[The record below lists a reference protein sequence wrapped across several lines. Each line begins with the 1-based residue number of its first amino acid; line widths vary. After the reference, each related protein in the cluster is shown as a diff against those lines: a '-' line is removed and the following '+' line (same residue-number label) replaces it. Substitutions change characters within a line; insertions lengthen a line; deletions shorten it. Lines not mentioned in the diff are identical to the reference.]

1 MRRRFW
7 TVVGLTLV
15 SAFVF
20 LFSSR
25 LTRVWA
31 GDCNDPPGEAVCPAF
46 SGTAHSSSD
55 VPLTVVTFTITFD
68 PSDVTG
74 KNQAIMSGSF
84 GNSDGP
90 NGATADILLG
100 PSIDDAIQVRHCT
113 DLTACTISSWS
124 VDFNDLSFLTEV
136 SDDHEFFRTFLFGVQ
151 TSAGTVRIG
160 DTDFVLT
167 TVPEP
172 GTLLLLGSALVIVGL
187 RRRHR

>member
-1 MRRRFW
+1 MRRGFW

-15 SAFVF
+15 FAFTF
-20 LFSSR
+20 LLSWR

-31 GDCNDPPGEAVCPAF
+31 GDCNDPSGAALCPAF
-46 SGTAHSSSD
+46 TGTPHSSTE

-68 PSDVTG
+68 QSDVSG
-74 KNQAIMSGSF
+74 KNHAIMSGSF

-100 PSIDDAIQVRHCT
+100 SSIDDAIQVRHCT
-113 DLTACTISSWS
+113 DVTACTISSWS

-136 SDDHEFFRTFLFGVQ
+136 SDDQEFFRTFLFGVQ

-160 DTDFVLT
+160 PTDFVLT

-172 GTLLLLGSALVIVGL
+172 GTLPLVGSALVIFAL
-187 RRRHR
+187 RSRRR

>member
-1 MRRRFW
+1 
-7 TVVGLTLV
+7 LTK
-15 SAFVF
+15 
-20 LFSSR
+20 
-25 LTRVWA
+25 VWA
-31 GDCNDPPGEAVCPAF
+31 GDCNDPTGEALCPAF
-46 SGTAHSSSD
+46 SGTPHSSSE

-68 PSDVTG
+68 QSDVTD
-74 KNQAIMSGSF
+74 KNHAIMSGSF

-113 DLTACTISSWS
+113 DLTACTISSWN
-124 VDFNDLSFLTEV
+124 VNFNDLSFLTEV
-136 SDDHEFFRTFLFGVQ
+136 PGNPELFRTFLFGVQ
-151 TSAGTVRIG
+151 TSAGTLRIG

-172 GTLLLLGSALVIVGL
+172 GTLLLLGSALVIIGL